1 MSENTKEHNETSSDN
16 LIDSILSKFE
26 ITALNPMQVKASK
39 TIKKKSDVVLLSP
52 TGTGKTLAFLLPLIE
67 TLDENCEEIQILIL
81 VPSRELAQQIEQV
94 ARQMGS
100 GFKVNAVYG
109 GRSGA
114 LDKIDLKHRPA
125 ILIGTPGRVAARI
138 RRDNLSLQHIHT
150 LVLDEFDKSLEIGF
164 EKEMTEIIE
173 TLPNVKQ
180 RILTSATSDANI
192 PRFVGLQ
199 KPVFIN
205 FADEGRSQLII
216 KTVLSPERDKLETLV
231 KALTYIGDK
240 PGIVFCSFKD
250 ALDRVSDYLTENHI
264 HHECFHGGMEQFD
277 RERALIKFRNGTS
290 HILLATD
297 LAARGLDVPEIEFIL
312 HYHLP
317 PREKEFTHRNGRTAR
332 MNRDGVA
339 YILHYKGEELPD
351 YIQEIAPEELQLDD
365 KQKGKQP
372 SSIKWK
378 TLYITGGRRDKI
390 SKGDVAGFFFKQG
403 QIKKEQLGVI
413 EIKQDSTYVGV
424 HADIAEKLIGKVN
437 NERLKTKKVRV
448 SLI

>member
-125 ILIGTPGRVAARI
+125 ILIGTPGRVADRI

-250 ALDRVSDYLTENHI
+250 AMDRVSDYLTENHI

-351 YIQEIAPEELQLDD
+351 YIQEIAPEELHLDD

-372 SSIKWK
+372 SSIKWR

-424 HADIAEKLIGKVN
+424 HADIAEKLIGKIN